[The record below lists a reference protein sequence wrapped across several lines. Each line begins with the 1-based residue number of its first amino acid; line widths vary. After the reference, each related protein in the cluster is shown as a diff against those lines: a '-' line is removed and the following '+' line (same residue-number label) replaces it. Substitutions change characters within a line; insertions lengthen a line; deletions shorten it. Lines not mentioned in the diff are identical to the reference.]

1 MEMPA
6 NRFKRSLGHGVMLGT
21 WLMSGSTAAAEGL
34 GCVGFDFL
42 VVDTEHVPID
52 APHVLSLL
60 QAIAGTPAQPIV
72 RLAWND
78 AVLVK
83 RAMDM
88 GAQSVMFPFVETPDE
103 ARRAVAATRYPPA
116 GSRGFAG
123 MHRASRYGTVADFGR
138 HANDEAC
145 VIVQIETPGAIAR
158 LEEIAGV
165 DGVDAIFAGPGD
177 LSAACGHI
185 GEIGHPDVQAHL
197 RHVAAMCRGLGK
209 PCGTI
214 APNADMAKRFIDD
227 GYSFVAV
234 ASDMAMMMR
243 QAGQFLG
250 ELRRKDAAAPGRDA
264 GR

>member
-52 APHVLSLL
+52 APQVLSLL

-88 GAQSVMFPFVETPDE
+88 GRKASCFRSSRRRTRRVARWRRPGTRRQDRADLPACIARAGTAPSPISDDTRMT
-103 ARRAVAATRYPPA
+103 RRA
-116 GSRGFAG
+116 
-123 MHRASRYGTVADFGR
+123 
-138 HANDEAC
+138 
-145 VIVQIETPGAIAR
+145 
-158 LEEIAGV
+158 
-165 DGVDAIFAGPGD
+165 
-177 LSAACGHI
+177 
-185 GEIGHPDVQAHL
+185 
-197 RHVAAMCRGLGK
+197 
-209 PCGTI
+209 
-214 APNADMAKRFIDD
+214 
-227 GYSFVAV
+227 
-234 ASDMAMMMR
+234 
-243 QAGQFLG
+243 
-250 ELRRKDAAAPGRDA
+250 
-264 GR
+264 